1 MPILELTD
9 VTKTFHTKS
18 FWGKT
23 KEVHAVNGVT
33 FSINKG
39 ETLGLVGESAAAKVS
54 SRASSSVSKSRPQG
68 RSFPAGRTSPTRKK
82 RPSVRSEAKCR
93 SFFRIRI
100 LPFLPA

>member
-33 FSINKG
+33 FSIDKG
-39 ETLGLVGESAAAKVS
+39 ETLGLVGGVGLRQKYARE
-54 SRASSSVSKSRPQG
+54 PHH
-68 RSFPAGRTSPTRKK
+68 
-82 RPSVRSEAKCR
+82 PS
-93 SFFRIRI
+93 
-100 LPFLPA
+100 